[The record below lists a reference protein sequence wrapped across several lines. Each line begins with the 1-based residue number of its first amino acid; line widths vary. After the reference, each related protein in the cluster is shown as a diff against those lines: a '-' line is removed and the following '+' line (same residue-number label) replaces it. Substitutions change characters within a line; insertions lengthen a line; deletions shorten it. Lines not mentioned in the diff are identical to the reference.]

1 MISTANTA
9 ARSRTSNRWLVILLV
24 LNAITSVAS
33 WTIFILLWRQQSDW
47 WRIDRS
53 NLLTRIGVLEQ
64 RLEDLKEKGE

>member
-1 MISTANTA
+1 
-9 ARSRTSNRWLVILLV
+9 
-24 LNAITSVAS
+24 
-33 WTIFILLWRQQSDW
+33 LWRQQSDW